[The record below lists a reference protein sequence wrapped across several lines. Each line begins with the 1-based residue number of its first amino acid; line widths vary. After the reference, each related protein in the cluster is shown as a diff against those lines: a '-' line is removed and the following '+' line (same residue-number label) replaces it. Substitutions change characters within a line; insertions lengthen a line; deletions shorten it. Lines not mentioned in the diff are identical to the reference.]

1 MKSLMNLRRCLV
13 LHTLL
18 CLSVVGAN
26 VVAEEA
32 NVPAFSIKENILMLY
47 YKDISLVV
55 PFYEETLGLAR
66 TYNDDWVKI
75 YQITPT
81 SFVALVQEGEGSFHR
96 AQADNAV
103 MLSIV
108 TEQVDDWYGRLKRD
122 KGIKFLK
129 DIYNN
134 EHAPIRAFLV
144 EDPGGYSIEFFQW
157 LESGK

>member
-1 MKSLMNLRRCLV
+1 
-13 LHTLL
+13 
-18 CLSVVGAN
+18 
-26 VVAEEA
+26 
-32 NVPAFSIKENILMLY
+32 MLY

-81 SFVALVQEGEGSFHR
+81 SSVALVQEGEGSFHR
-96 AQADNAV
+96 AQAENAV

-108 TEQVDDWYGRLKRD
+108 TEQVDDWYRRLKRD
-122 KGIKFLK
+122 EGIKFLK

-157 LESGK
+157 LESEK

>member
-1 MKSLMNLRRCLV
+1 
-13 LHTLL
+13 
-18 CLSVVGAN
+18 
-26 VVAEEA
+26 
-32 NVPAFSIKENILMLY
+32 MLY

-66 TYNDDWVKI
+66 TFNDDWVKI

-96 AQADNAV
+96 AKTDNAV

-108 TEQVDDWYGRLKRD
+108 TEEVDAWYKRLKRD
-122 KGIKFLK
+122 QNIVFLK
-129 DIYNN
+129 DIYDN

-157 LESGK
+157 LNAEN

>member
-1 MKSLMNLRRCLV
+1 MLQ
-13 LHTLL
+13 TLL
-18 CLSVVGAN
+18 CLSVLSMN

-66 TYNDDWVKI
+66 TFNDDWVKI

-96 AQADNAV
+96 AQAENAV

-108 TEQVDDWYGRLKRD
+108 TEEVDAWYERLKRD
-122 KGIKFLK
+122 QKIVFLK
-129 DIYNN
+129 DIYDN

-157 LESGK
+157 LEPEK

>member
-1 MKSLMNLRRCLV
+1 MNLRPRLV
-13 LHTLL
+13 LQALL
-18 CLSVVGAN
+18 CLSVLGTN

-81 SFVALVQEGEGSFHR
+81 SSVALVQEGEGSFHR

-108 TEQVDDWYGRLKRD
+108 TEQVDDWYRRLKRD
-122 KGIKFLK
+122 EGIKFLK

-157 LESGK
+157 LESEK

>member
-1 MKSLMNLRRCLV
+1 MLQ
-13 LHTLL
+13 TLL
-18 CLSVVGAN
+18 CLSVLGTN
-26 VVAEEA
+26 VVAEET
-32 NVPAFSIKENILMLY
+32 NVPALSIKENILMLY

-66 TYNDDWVKI
+66 TFNDDWVKI

-81 SFVALVQEGEGSFHR
+81 SFVALVQESEGSFHR
-96 AQADNAV
+96 AKTDNAV

-108 TEQVDDWYGRLKRD
+108 TEEVDAWYERLKRD
-122 KGIKFLK
+122 QKIVFLK
-129 DIYNN
+129 EIYDN

-157 LESGK
+157 LEPEK